1 MLENIQQ
8 AFQSVWN
15 HKMRSFLTMLG
26 IIIGIASIITIVSS
40 IKGTSEQI
48 KQNLIGSGTNAV
60 VVSLY
65 QNEYPYDS
73 NEMGAPD
80 GVAVITPEV
89 RDELLKLDKVSD
101 VSLFYQ
107 RDYNTG
113 VFYLSTGYNGK
124 MLGVDEH
131 YMDLYGYQ
139 LCYGRSFV
147 EEDFTQNRK
156 VVLLNTQAV
165 STLFAGKNPVG
176 KTVEVRGEPFTII
189 GVVEQGGGFKPVIEN
204 LQDYEM
210 YADTSSGS
218 MFITNKGWEIAYRF
232 DQPQSVAVKATGT
245 DDMTAAG
252 KAVPGPGPSA
262 AGRAAA
268 GHEYLYQPAAHLDRE
283 HLSACRRHRR
293 DEHHACV
300 RGRANQRDRSE
311 KGHRREKTP
320 DFAPVPHGG
329 CGADLSWRHPRHP
342 GRYRPCRAVGAGHA
356 DAHGHQRAGHSGRR
370 AVLHRDRHRLR
381 PASCHQGCQYEP
393 HRRSAP
399 GVIPPAKKHTTSFA
413 VCFFAPSVH
422 MLHRGRNEPWRCQL
436 SLQGCWSCLCSSVLR
451 PDKCSR

>member
-252 KAVPGPGPSA
+252 KAVADALTSSQIKTHDGELSYQAQDLLQQAEQLQAMSTSTNRQLIWIASISLLVGGIGVMNIMLVSVAERTSEIGLKKAIGARKRRILRQFLTEA
-262 AGRAAA
+262 AVLTSLGGILGILAGIGLAELLGRAMQTPTAISVPAILVAA
-268 GHEYLYQPAAHLDRE
+268 LFSTVIGIVFGLLPATKA
-283 HLSACRRHRR
+283 
-293 DEHHACV
+293 
-300 RGRANQRDRSE
+300 ANMNPIDAL
-311 KGHRREKTP
+311 RRE
-320 DFAPVPHGG
+320 
-329 CGADLSWRHPRHP
+329 
-342 GRYRPCRAVGAGHA
+342 
-356 DAHGHQRAGHSGRR
+356 
-370 AVLHRDRHRLR
+370 
-381 PASCHQGCQYEP
+381 
-393 HRRSAP
+393 
-399 GVIPPAKKHTTSFA
+399 
-413 VCFFAPSVH
+413 
-422 MLHRGRNEPWRCQL
+422 
-436 SLQGCWSCLCSSVLR
+436 
-451 PDKCSR
+451 

>member
-73 NEMGAPD
+73 NEIGAPD

-252 KAVPGPGPSA
+252 KAVADALTSSQIKTHDGELSYQAQDLLQQAEQLQAMSTSTNRQLIWIASISLLVGGIGVMNIMLVSVAERTSEIGLKKAIGARKRRILRQFLTEA
-262 AGRAAA
+262 AVLTSLGGILGILAGIGLAELLGRAMQTPTAISVPAILVAA
-268 GHEYLYQPAAHLDRE
+268 LFSTVIGIVFGLLPATKA
-283 HLSACRRHRR
+283 
-293 DEHHACV
+293 
-300 RGRANQRDRSE
+300 ANMNPIDAL
-311 KGHRREKTP
+311 RRE
-320 DFAPVPHGG
+320 
-329 CGADLSWRHPRHP
+329 
-342 GRYRPCRAVGAGHA
+342 
-356 DAHGHQRAGHSGRR
+356 
-370 AVLHRDRHRLR
+370 
-381 PASCHQGCQYEP
+381 
-393 HRRSAP
+393 
-399 GVIPPAKKHTTSFA
+399 
-413 VCFFAPSVH
+413 
-422 MLHRGRNEPWRCQL
+422 
-436 SLQGCWSCLCSSVLR
+436 
-451 PDKCSR
+451 